1 MDELFGAPERFGE
14 TYAGLVVQADH
25 TLAERYGGA
34 LPNLTGPAEPV
45 HQDTKLLSWSIAKSV
60 LHAAVGVLVDSG
72 QLDPD
77 APASVAEWSDTN
89 DPRHAITLRH
99 LLRMRDGLRF
109 FEDYTEGSA
118 SDTIE
123 MLYGR
128 GKGDVAHFAAD
139 RPLAHPPG
147 TVFNYSSGSA
157 NIVSRLLGSRVGSGD
172 KMLRFLHDRVSEP
185 MGMPSATAQV
195 DAAGTFI
202 GTSYVYATARDWAH
216 FGQCY
221 VRGGIGAGGIRVI
234 SESWVAQGLRGLS
247 IETETGC
254 SFGELWWVLDGASRA
269 TFYADGFQ
277 GQRVV
282 VCPELDLVI
291 ARFGAS

>member
-1 MDELFGAPERFGE
+1 
-14 TYAGLVVQADH
+14 
-25 TLAERYGGA
+25 
-34 LPNLTGPAEPV
+34 
-45 HQDTKLLSWSIAKSV
+45 
-60 LHAAVGVLVDSG
+60 
-72 QLDPD
+72 
-77 APASVAEWSDTN
+77 
-89 DPRHAITLRH
+89 
-99 LLRMRDGLRF
+99 MRDGLRF
-109 FEDYTEGSA
+109 FEDYTDGSA

-123 MLYGR
+123 MLYGK
-128 GKGDVAHFAAD
+128 GKEDVAHFAAD

-157 NIVSRLLGSRVGSGD
+157 NIVSRIVADKVGAGD
-172 KMLRFLHDRVSEP
+172 KTLQFLHDRVFGP

-202 GTSYVYATARDWAH
+202 GSSYVYATARDWAH
-216 FGQCY
+216 FGRCY
-221 VRGGIGAGGIRVI
+221 LRGGIGAGGARVL

-247 IETETGC
+247 IEAETGY
-254 SFGELWWVLDGASRA
+254 SFGELWWALDRASRQ

-291 ARFGAS
+291 ARFGASQEEQYEPLHDWLRRVLAAHDSGPPRTQTPAS